1 MVLFWAGLKNKSN
14 LVISDFP
21 LKRANLC
28 EAKKTV
34 INGLWFTGSQNIWV
48 PINVA
53 GVKDTNSLVTSS
65 HLRTERGMNWRQLGP
80 EMSPILWTEAGM
92 TAADQDFQKT

>member
-28 EAKKTV
+28 EGKKDV

-65 HLRTERGMNWRQLGP
+65 HLRTERGMKQLGP

-92 TAADQDFQKT
+92 TAADQGFQKT